1 MRQIVAFSL
10 QRRPL
15 VILMFFAFIGLGLW
29 GFTRLNIE
37 AYPDPVPPQVV
48 IITQNAGQ
56 SAEEI
61 ERYVTIPIEV
71 AMAGVPN
78 LTTVRSTSLFGLS
91 DVRVQ
96 FNFNYTYDQALQQ
109 VLNRLGQLSGL
120 PAGAEPAISP
130 LSPIGEIMRY
140 RLVGPPGYSLADLN
154 TLQNWVLDRRFKR
167 VPGVVDVTS
176 FGGVSK
182 SYNVVVDL
190 PRMAAYGLTL
200 PQVIEAVRAG
210 NATVGAGTLR
220 IGPQAAVVQGIG
232 LIRNVDDIRNVVISA
247 ENGVP
252 VLLSDLATVEIGNL
266 PRLGIAGHAE
276 DDDVVLATVLMR
288 RGEQTLPTIHGVQ
301 EEVARINAGGVLP
314 PGVRIVPLYD
324 REDLVKVTT
333 RTVVHNI
340 IEGVALILVIQ
351 WLFLGDFRGALV
363 VAATIPFA
371 FLFAILL
378 MMARGE
384 SANLLSL
391 GALDFGLLVDATVIM
406 VENIYRHL
414 GLARKKGHG
423 IPRAP
428 RGSRGLSGLSLIV
441 LRAAGEVDKAI
452 FFSALI
458 IIAAFIPLFTL
469 GGIEGRIFG
478 PMSKTYAYAIIGAL
492 LATFT
497 ITPALA
503 AAMLS
508 EDSTER
514 DTLVVRLLRRA
525 HRGLYA
531 LAMRARAL
539 CLACAVALFA
549 ATMLLLSTLGAE
561 FLPALEEGNLWV
573 RATMPGTISL
583 EEGNATVNRI
593 RRVLLEFPEVVTA
606 TSQQGRPDDGTDS
619 AGSFNGEFFLPLRPP
634 EQWKTAKT
642 RDALVHAFQERLSRE
657 FVGVDFSYSQAISD
671 NVQEAASGVKG
682 ANAVKVFGP
691 ELDIV
696 TAKAKEI
703 QKVLATVPGV
713 ADLAMSRS
721 LGQPTVAVQI
731 DRARAARYG
740 LGIDDVNQVVQAAIG
755 GREAGRLYEPGGDR
769 NFPVM
774 VRLDAPY
781 RSSLDAIG
789 RIPVGGSRGATLGDV
804 AEIKLVSGVSYIYR
818 EDASRY
824 LPIRFSVR
832 GRDPASTVAEAQE
845 AVAQQVELPPGYRL
859 EWVGEFRNLQDALGR
874 LAVVVPAALGL
885 VVVLL
890 YVQFSN
896 LRETLLVFGIVPM
909 SIVGGVAALAV
920 AGLNFSVPAA
930 IGFLALFGI
939 TVMEGI
945 IMMTHFN
952 HLRVEGLPWRRALDQ
967 AGEDRMRPV
976 FMTCFASFTG
986 LLPMALAT
994 GIGADVQKPL
1004 ALVVVGGIGLVPV
1017 FILVVFPAMI
1027 DLFGRSPRAKRVE
1040 REAAANAAAR
1050 SAAGDGDRLGG
1061 GARA

>member
-1 MRQIVAFSL
+1 MRQIVAFAL
-10 QRRPL
+10 QRKPL
-15 VILMFFAFIGLGLW
+15 VILFYFAFVGFGLW
-29 GFTRLNIE
+29 SFTRLNIE

-48 IITQNAGQ
+48 ILTQNPGQ

-61 ERYVTIPIEV
+61 ERYVTIPVEV

-78 LTTVRSTSLFGLS
+78 LTSVRSTSLFGLS

-109 VLNRLGQLSGL
+109 VLNRLGQLHTL
-120 PAGAEPAISP
+120 PEGVEPAISP

-140 RLVGPPGYSLADLN
+140 RLVGPPGYSLADLK
-154 TLQNWVLDRRFKR
+154 TLQDWVLDRRFKR
-167 VPGVVDVTS
+167 VAGVVDVTS
-176 FGGVSK
+176 FGGLSK

-190 PRMAAYGLTL
+190 PRMAAHGLSL
-200 PQVIEAVRAG
+200 PQVIAAVRAG
-210 NATVGAGTLR
+210 NATVGAGTIR
-220 IGPQAAVVQGIG
+220 IGAQSAVVQGIG
-232 LIRNVDDIRNVVISA
+232 LIRGLDDIRNVVLSA

-252 VLLSDLATVEIGNL
+252 VLLSDVAKVEVGNL
-266 PRLGIAGHAE
+266 PRLGVAGHAE

-288 RGEQTLPTIHGVQ
+288 RGEQTLPTIRGVQ
-301 EEVARINAGGVLP
+301 AEVARINAGGVLP

-333 RTVVHNI
+333 RTVVKNI

-414 GLARKKGHG
+414 GLARARGQRPIG
-423 IPRAP
+423 PP
-428 RGSRGLSGLSLIV
+428 RGSRGLSGLSLTV

-478 PMSKTYAYAIIGAL
+478 PMSKTYAYAIVGAL

-497 ITPALA
+497 VTPALA
-503 AAMLS
+503 SALLR
-508 EDSTER
+508 EDSQER
-514 DTLVVRLLRRA
+514 DTLLVRLLRRA
-525 HRGLYA
+525 HRLLYA
-531 LAMRARAL
+531 TAMRARAL
-539 CLACAVALFA
+539 CLTLAAALFA
-549 ATMLLLSTLGAE
+549 GAVFLFSLLGAE

-593 RRVLLEFPEVVTA
+593 RGVLLQFPEVVTA

-634 EQWKTAKT
+634 EQWRTAPT
-642 RDALVHAFQERLSRE
+642 RDGLVQAFQERLSRE

-696 TAKAKEI
+696 TRKATEVR
-703 QKVLATVPGV
+703 QVLATVPGV

-789 RIPVGGSRGATLGDV
+789 RIPVGGPRGATLADV
-804 AEIKLVSGVSYIYR
+804 SEIRLVSGTSYIYR

-845 AVAQQVELPPGYRL
+845 EVAQRVELPPGYRL

-885 VVVLL
+885 VLVLL

-896 LRETLLVFGIVPM
+896 LRETLLVFAIVPM
-909 SIVGGVAALAV
+909 SIIGGVAALAV

-945 IMMTHFN
+945 IMMSHFN

-1027 DLFGRSPRAKRVE
+1027 DLFGRSRRARQLE
-1040 REAAANAAAR
+1040 RSAAAAAAAR
-1050 SAAGDGDRLGG
+1050 A
-1061 GARA
+1061 

>member
-1 MRQIVAFSL
+1 M
-10 QRRPL
+10 
-15 VILMFFAFIGLGLW
+15 
-29 GFTRLNIE
+29 
-37 AYPDPVPPQVV
+37 PPQVV
-48 IITQNAGQ
+48 IITQNPGQ

-78 LTTVRSTSLFGLS
+78 LTSVRSTSLFGLS

-109 VLNRLGQLSGL
+109 VLNRLGQLHTL
-120 PAGAEPAISP
+120 PEGVEPAISP

-140 RLVGPPGYSLADLN
+140 RLVGPPGYSLADLK
-154 TLQNWVLDRRFKR
+154 TLQDWVLDRRFKR

-176 FGGVSK
+176 FGGLSK

-200 PQVIEAVRAG
+200 PQVIAAVRAG
-210 NATVGAGTLR
+210 NATVGAGTIR

-232 LIRNVDDIRNVVISA
+232 LIRDLDDIRNVVISA
-247 ENGVP
+247 EGGVP
-252 VLLSDLATVEIGNL
+252 VLLSDIATVEVGNL

-288 RGEQTLPTIHGVQ
+288 RGEQTLPTIRGVQ
-301 EEVARINAGGVLP
+301 AEVARINAGGVLP

-378 MMARGE
+378 MLARGE

-414 GLARKKGHG
+414 GLARAQGG
-423 IPRAP
+423 RIAAPP

-478 PMSKTYAYAIIGAL
+478 PMSKTYAYAIVGAL

-503 AAMLS
+503 AALLR
-508 EDSTER
+508 EDSQER
-514 DTLVVRLLRRA
+514 DTLLVRRPAPRAPAGSTGWRCGRGRCAWRWPPRCSPARSSCSRR
-525 HRGLYA
+525 
-531 LAMRARAL
+531 
-539 CLACAVALFA
+539 
-549 ATMLLLSTLGAE
+549 SGAE

-593 RRVLLEFPEVVTA
+593 RGVLLEFPEVITA

-619 AGSFNGEFFLPLRPP
+619 AGFFNAEFFLPLTP
-634 EQWKTAKT
+634 A
-642 RDALVHAFQERLSRE
+642 
-657 FVGVDFSYSQAISD
+657 
-671 NVQEAASGVKG
+671 G
-682 ANAVKVFGP
+682 A
-691 ELDIV
+691 
-696 TAKAKEI
+696 
-703 QKVLATVPGV
+703 V
-713 ADLAMSRS
+713 AH
-721 LGQPTVAVQI
+721 
-731 DRARAARYG
+731 RARRATG
-740 LGIDDVNQVVQAAIG
+740 WCT
-755 GREAGRLYEPGGDR
+755 PC
-769 NFPVM
+769 
-774 VRLDAPY
+774 
-781 RSSLDAIG
+781 RS
-789 RIPVGGSRGATLGDV
+789 GSR
-804 AEIKLVSGVSYIYR
+804 
-818 EDASRY
+818 AS
-824 LPIRFSVR
+824 SS
-832 GRDPASTVAEAQE
+832 ASTS
-845 AVAQQVELPPGYRL
+845 PTP
-859 EWVGEFRNLQDALGR
+859 
-874 LAVVVPAALGL
+874 
-885 VVVLL
+885 
-890 YVQFSN
+890 
-896 LRETLLVFGIVPM
+896 
-909 SIVGGVAALAV
+909 
-920 AGLNFSVPAA
+920 
-930 IGFLALFGI
+930 
-939 TVMEGI
+939 
-945 IMMTHFN
+945 
-952 HLRVEGLPWRRALDQ
+952 RR
-967 AGEDRMRPV
+967 
-976 FMTCFASFTG
+976 S
-986 LLPMALAT
+986 AT
-994 GIGADVQKPL
+994 TS
-1004 ALVVVGGIGLVPV
+1004 
-1017 FILVVFPAMI
+1017 
-1027 DLFGRSPRAKRVE
+1027 RRRPRA
-1040 REAAANAAAR
+1040 
-1050 SAAGDGDRLGG
+1050 
-1061 GARA
+1061 

>member
-1 MRQIVAFSL
+1 MRHVVTFAL

-15 VILMFFAFIGLGLW
+15 VILLFFVFIVLGLW

-48 IITQNAGQ
+48 IITQNPGQ

-78 LTTVRSTSLFGLS
+78 LASVRSTSLFGLS

-109 VLNRLGQLSGL
+109 VLNRLGQLHSL
-120 PAGAEPAISP
+120 PAGVEPAISP

-140 RLVGPPGYSLADLN
+140 RLVGPPGYSLADLK
-154 TLQNWVLDRRFKR
+154 TLQDWVLDRRFKR

-176 FGGVSK
+176 FGGLSN

-190 PRMAAYGLTL
+190 RRMAAFGMTL
-200 PQVIEAVRAG
+200 PQVIGAVKAG
-210 NATVGAGTLR
+210 NATVGAGTIR

-232 LIRNVDDIRNVVISA
+232 LIRDVDDIENVVISA
-247 ENGVP
+247 EQGVP
-252 VLLSDLATVEIGNL
+252 VLLSDIARVEVGNL

-288 RGEQTLPTIHGVQ
+288 RGEQTLPTIRGVQ
-301 EEVARINAGGVLP
+301 QEVARINAGGVLP

-340 IEGVALILVIQ
+340 IEGVALILLIQ

-378 MMARGE
+378 MLVRGE

-414 GLARKKGHG
+414 GLARAQSG
-423 IPRAP
+423 RQAVP
-428 RGSRGLSGLSLIV
+428 RGSRGFSGLSLIV

-478 PMSKTYAYAIIGAL
+478 PMSKTYAYAIVGAL

-503 AAMLS
+503 AAMLR
-508 EDSTER
+508 EDSEER
-514 DTLVVRLLRRA
+514 DTLLV
-525 HRGLYA
+525 RGLRSAYRRLYG
-531 LAMRARAL
+531 LAMRARPL
-539 CLACAVALFA
+539 CLAAAAALFA
-549 ATMLLLSTLGAE
+549 GAIFLLSSLGAE

-593 RRVLLEFPEVVTA
+593 RGVLMEFPEVITA

-619 AGSFNGEFFLPLRPP
+619 AGFFNAEFFLPLRPP
-634 EQWKTAKT
+634 EQWRTAPN
-642 RDALVHAFQERLSRE
+642 RDGLVHAMQARLSRE
-657 FVGVDFSYSQAISD
+657 FVGIDFSYSQAISD

-682 ANAVKVFGP
+682 ANAVKVLGP

-696 TAKAKEI
+696 TRKAEEI
-703 QKVLATVPGV
+703 RRVLAGIPGV
-713 ADLAMSRS
+713 ADLAVSRS

-740 LGIDDVNQVVQAAIG
+740 LGIDDVNQMVQAAIG

-789 RIPVGGSRGATLGDV
+789 RIPVGGPRGAVLADV
-804 AEIKLVSGVSYIYR
+804 SEIKLVSGVSYIYR

-845 AVAQQVELPPGYRL
+845 EVSRRVELPPGYRL
-859 EWVGEFRNLQDALGR
+859 EWVGEFRNLQEAIGR
-874 LAVVVPAALGL
+874 LVVVVPAALAL
-885 VVVLL
+885 IVVLL

-896 LRETLLVFGIVPM
+896 LRDTLLVFGIVPM

-945 IMMTHFN
+945 IMMSHFK
-952 HLRVEGLPWRRALDQ
+952 HLLVEGRPWRQALDQ
-967 AGEDRMRPV
+967 AGQDRMRPV
-976 FMTCFASFTG
+976 FMTCFASFAG

-1027 DLFGRSPRAKRVE
+1027 DLFGRSPRARRAE
-1040 REAAANAAAR
+1040 RAAAAAAQ
-1050 SAAGDGDRLGG
+1050 AAGGRVGG

>member
-1 MRQIVAFSL
+1 MRQIVSFAL

-15 VILMFFAFIGLGLW
+15 VILLFFVFIAVGLV

-48 IITQNAGQ
+48 IITQNQGQ

-61 ERYVTIPIEV
+61 ERYVTIPVEV
-71 AMAGVPN
+71 AMAGLPN
-78 LTTVRSTSLFGLS
+78 LTSVRSTSLFGLS

-96 FNFNYTYDQALQQ
+96 FNFNYTYEQALQQ
-109 VLNRLGQLSGL
+109 VLNRLSQIDGL
-120 PAGAEPAISP
+120 PEGVQPQISP

-140 RLVGPPGYSLADLN
+140 RLVGPPGYSLADLK
-154 TLQNWVLDRRFKR
+154 TLQDWVLDRRFKR

-176 FGGVSK
+176 FGGLTK
-182 SYNVVVDL
+182 SYNVVIDL
-190 PRMAAYGLTL
+190 RRMAAHGLGL

-210 NATVGAGTLR
+210 NATVGAGTIR

-232 LIRNVDDIRNVVISA
+232 LIRGLDDIRNVVVSA
-247 ENGVP
+247 AAGGVP
-252 VLLSDLATVEIGNL
+252 VLLSDIATVEVGNL

-301 EEVARINAGGVLP
+301 AEVKRINAGGVLP
-314 PGVRIVPLYD
+314 PGVKIVPLYD
-324 REDLVKVTT
+324 REDLVKLTT

-340 IEGVALILVIQ
+340 IEGVALILIIQ
-351 WLFLGDFRGALV
+351 WLFLGDFRGAMV

-378 MMARGE
+378 MLSKGE

-414 GLARKKGHG
+414 GLARSHAH
-423 IPRAP
+423 RYVAP
-428 RGSRGLSGLSLIV
+428 ASSRDLSGLSLTV

-503 AAMLS
+503 AALLR
-508 EDSTER
+508 EDSRER
-514 DTLVVRLLRRA
+514 DTPLVRVLRWGHQR
-525 HRGLYA
+525 LYA
-531 LAMRARAL
+531 AAMRARAL
-539 CLACAVALFA
+539 CLLLAAGLFA
-549 ATMLLLSTLGAE
+549 ASLLLLSSLGAE
-561 FLPALEEGNLWV
+561 FLPTLEEGNLWV

-593 RRVLLEFPEVVTA
+593 RGVLLDFPEVITA

-619 AGSFNGEFFLPLRPP
+619 AGFFNAEFFLPLKPP
-634 EQWKTAKT
+634 DQWTTARN
-642 RDALVHAFQERLSRE
+642 RDGLVHAMQERLSRE
-657 FVGVDFSYSQAISD
+657 FVGIEFSYSQAISD

-682 ANAVKVFGP
+682 ANAIKVYGP
-691 ELDIV
+691 ELDII
-696 TAKAKEI
+696 ARKAEEI
-703 QKVLATVPGV
+703 RQVVAQVPGV
-713 ADLAMSRS
+713 ADLAVFRS

-740 LGIDDVNQVVQAAIG
+740 LSVDDVNQVIQAAIG

-769 NFPVM
+769 NFPIM
-774 VRLDAPY
+774 VRLDAPF
-781 RSSLDAIG
+781 RDNLDAIG
-789 RIPVGGSRGATLGDV
+789 RIPAGGDSGATLRDV
-804 AEIKLVSGVSYIYR
+804 ANIRLVSGVSYIYR

-824 LPIRFSVR
+824 VPIRFSVR
-832 GRDPASTVAEAQE
+832 GRDPASTVAEAQA
-845 AVAQQVELPPGYRL
+845 AVERLVELPPGYRL
-859 EWVGEFRNLQDALGR
+859 DWLGEFRNLQEAIGR
-874 LAVVVPAALGL
+874 LTVVVPAALGL
-885 VVVLL
+885 ILVLL
-890 YVQFSN
+890 YVQFNN

-909 SIVGGVAALAV
+909 SITGGVAALAV

-945 IMMTHFN
+945 IMLSHFN
-952 HLRVEGLPWRRALDQ
+952 HLRLEGMPWRMALDQ
-967 AGEDRMRPV
+967 AGRDRMRPV

-1004 ALVVVGGIGLVPV
+1004 ALVVVGGIGLVPL
-1017 FILVVFPAMI
+1017 FILVVFPAAI
-1027 DLFGRSPRAKRVE
+1027 DLFGKPRHIRRAE
-1040 REAAANAAAR
+1040 
-1050 SAAGDGDRLGG
+1050 
-1061 GARA
+1061 ARAGAGAVRA

>member
-15 VILMFFAFIGLGLW
+15 VILLFFTFIIVGLVA
-29 GFTRLNIE
+29 FTRLNIE

-48 IITQNAGQ
+48 IITQNPGQ

-61 ERYVTIPIEV
+61 ERYVSIPVEV
-71 AMAGVPN
+71 AMAGLPN
-78 LTTVRSTSLFGLS
+78 LTSVRSTSLFGLS

-109 VLNRLGQLSGL
+109 VLNRLGQLNGL
-120 PAGAEPAISP
+120 PEGVQPQISP

-140 RLVGPPGYSLADLN
+140 RLVGPPGYSLADLK
-154 TLQNWVLDRRFKR
+154 TLQEWVLDRRFKR

-176 FGGVSK
+176 FGGLTK

-190 PRMAAYGLTL
+190 RRIAALGLTL
-200 PQVIEAVRAG
+200 PQVIQAVRAG
-210 NATVGAGTLR
+210 NATVGAGTIR

-232 LIRNVDDIRNVVISA
+232 LIRGLDDIRNVVVSA
-247 ENGVP
+247 EGGVP
-252 VLLSDLATVEIGNL
+252 VLLGDVATVEIGNL
-266 PRLGIAGHAE
+266 PRLGIAGQE
-276 DDDVVLATVLMR
+276 NNDDVVLATVLMR
-288 RGEQTLPTIHGVQ
+288 RGEQTLPTIRGVQ
-301 EEVARINAGGVLP
+301 QEVARINAGGVLP
-314 PGVRIVPLYD
+314 PGVKIVPLYD
-324 REDLVKVTT
+324 REDLVKITT
-333 RTVVHNI
+333 RTVVNNI
-340 IEGVALILVIQ
+340 VEGVALILLIQ

-363 VAATIPFA
+363 VAATVPFA

-414 GLARKKGHG
+414 GLSRNPAHRY
-423 IPRAP
+423 IAP
-428 RGSRGLSGLSLIV
+428 AGSKELSGLSLTV

-503 AAMLS
+503 AALLR
-508 EDSTER
+508 EDSKER
-514 DTLVVRLLRRA
+514 DTLLVRVLRWA
-525 HRGLYA
+525 HSRLYA
-531 LAMRARAL
+531 AAMRARAV
-539 CLACAVALFA
+539 CLMLAAALFA
-549 ATMLLLSTLGAE
+549 GSLLLMSQLGAE
-561 FLPALEEGNLWV
+561 FLPTLEEGND
-573 RATMPGTISL
+573 
-583 EEGNATVNRI
+583 TVNRI
-593 RRVLLEFPEVVTA
+593 RRTLMEFPEVVTA

-619 AGSFNGEFFLPLRPP
+619 AGFFNAEFFLPLKPP
-634 EQWKTAKT
+634 QQWTTAPN
-642 RDALVHAFQERLSRE
+642 RDGLVRAMQERLSGR
-657 FVGVDFSYSQAISD
+657 FVGVEFSYSQAISD

-682 ANAVKVFGP
+682 ANAVKVYGP
-691 ELDIV
+691 ELDII
-696 TAKAKEI
+696 ARKAEEI
-703 QKVLATVPGV
+703 RQVMAGVEGV
-713 ADLAMSRS
+713 ADLAVFRS

-740 LGIDDVNQVVQAAIG
+740 LAVDDVNEVVQAAIG

-769 NFPVM
+769 NFPIV

-781 RSSLDAIG
+781 RDSLEAIG
-789 RIPVGGSRGATLGDV
+789 RIPVGGPRGATLSDV

-824 LPIRFSVR
+824 VPIRFSVR
-832 GRDPASTVAEAQE
+832 GRDPASTVAEAQ
-845 AVAQQVELPPGYRL
+845 ALVAARVELPPGYRL
-859 EWVGEFRNLQDALGR
+859 DWVGEFRNLQEAIGR
-874 LAVVVPAALGL
+874 LLVVVPAALAL
-885 VVVLL
+885 ILVLL
-890 YVQFSN
+890 YVQFNS

-909 SIVGGVAALAV
+909 SITGGIAALAV

-945 IMMTHFN
+945 IMLSHFN
-952 HLRVEGLPWRRALDQ
+952 HLRLEGTPWRPALDQ
-967 AGEDRMRPV
+967 AGRDRMRPV

-1004 ALVVVGGIGLVPV
+1004 ALVVVGGIGLVPF

-1027 DLFGRSPRAKRVE
+1027 DLFGKPRHIRRA
-1040 REAAANAAAR
+1040 EAAHAPPV
-1050 SAAGDGDRLGG
+1050 
-1061 GARA
+1061 RA

>member
-1 MRQIVAFSL
+1 MRQIVAFAL
-10 QRRPL
+10 QRKPL
-15 VILMFFAFIGLGLW
+15 VILFYFAFVGFGLW
-29 GFTRLNIE
+29 SFTRLNIE

-48 IITQNAGQ
+48 ILTQNPGQ

-61 ERYVTIPIEV
+61 ERYVTIPVEV

-78 LTTVRSTSLFGLS
+78 LTSVRSTSLFGLS

-109 VLNRLGQLSGL
+109 VLNRLGQLHTL
-120 PAGAEPAISP
+120 PEGVEPAISP

-140 RLVGPPGYSLADLN
+140 RLVGPPGYSLADLK
-154 TLQNWVLDRRFKR
+154 TLQDWVLDRRFKR

-176 FGGVSK
+176 FGGLSK

-190 PRMAAYGLTL
+190 PRMAAHGLSL
-200 PQVIEAVRAG
+200 PQVIAAVRAG
-210 NATVGAGTLR
+210 NATVGAGTIR
-220 IGPQAAVVQGIG
+220 IGAQSAVVQGIG
-232 LIRNVDDIRNVVISA
+232 LIRGLDDIRNVVLSA

-252 VLLSDLATVEIGNL
+252 VLLSDVAKVEVGNL
-266 PRLGIAGHAE
+266 PRLGVAGHAE

-288 RGEQTLPTIHGVQ
+288 RGEQTLPTIRGVQ
-301 EEVARINAGGVLP
+301 AEVARINAGGVLP

-333 RTVVHNI
+333 RTVVKNI

-414 GLARKKGHG
+414 GLARARGQRPIG
-423 IPRAP
+423 PP
-428 RGSRGLSGLSLIV
+428 RGSRGLSGLSLTV

-478 PMSKTYAYAIIGAL
+478 PMSKTYAYAIVGAL

-497 ITPALA
+497 VTPALA
-503 AAMLS
+503 SALLR
-508 EDSTER
+508 EDSQER
-514 DTLVVRLLRRA
+514 DTLLVRLLRRA
-525 HRGLYA
+525 HRLLYA
-531 LAMRARAL
+531 TAMRARAL
-539 CLACAVALFA
+539 CLTLATALFA
-549 ATMLLLSTLGAE
+549 GAVFLFSLLGAE

-593 RRVLLEFPEVVTA
+593 RGVLLQFPEVVTA

-634 EQWKTAKT
+634 EQWRTAPT
-642 RDALVHAFQERLSRE
+642 RDGLVQAFQERLSRE

-696 TAKAKEI
+696 TRKATEVR
-703 QKVLATVPGV
+703 QVLATVPGV

-789 RIPVGGSRGATLGDV
+789 RIPVGGPRGATLADV
-804 AEIKLVSGVSYIYR
+804 SEIRLVSGTSYIYR

-845 AVAQQVELPPGYRL
+845 EVAQRVELPPGYRL

-885 VVVLL
+885 VLVLL

-896 LRETLLVFGIVPM
+896 LRETLLVFAIVPM
-909 SIVGGVAALAV
+909 SIIGGVAALAV

-945 IMMTHFN
+945 IMMSHFN

-1027 DLFGRSPRAKRVE
+1027 DLFGRSRRARQLE
-1040 REAAANAAAR
+1040 RSAAAAAAAR
-1050 SAAGDGDRLGG
+1050 A
-1061 GARA
+1061 

>member
-15 VILMFFAFIGLGLW
+15 VILLFFAFIIVGLIA
-29 GFTRLNIE
+29 FTRLNIE

-48 IITQNAGQ
+48 IITQNPGQ

-61 ERYVTIPIEV
+61 ERYVSIPVEV
-71 AMAGVPN
+71 AMAGLPN
-78 LTTVRSTSLFGLS
+78 LTSVRSTSLFGLS

-109 VLNRLGQLSGL
+109 VLNRLGQLNGL
-120 PAGAEPAISP
+120 PEGVQPQISP

-140 RLVGPPGYSLADLN
+140 RLVGPPGYSLADLK
-154 TLQNWVLDRRFKR
+154 TLQEWVLDRRFKR

-176 FGGVSK
+176 FGGLTK

-190 PRMAAYGLTL
+190 RRIAALGLTL
-200 PQVIEAVRAG
+200 PQVIQAVRAG
-210 NATVGAGTLR
+210 NATVGAGTIR

-232 LIRNVDDIRNVVISA
+232 LIRGLDDIRNVVVSA
-247 ENGVP
+247 EGGVP
-252 VLLSDLATVEIGNL
+252 VLLGDLATVEIGNL
-266 PRLGIAGHAE
+266 PRLGIAGQE
-276 DDDVVLATVLMR
+276 NNDDVVLATVLMR
-288 RGEQTLPTIHGVQ
+288 RGEETLPTIRGVQ
-301 EEVARINAGGVLP
+301 QEVARINAGGVLP
-314 PGVRIVPLYD
+314 PGVKIVPLYD
-324 REDLVKVTT
+324 REDLVKITT

-340 IEGVALILVIQ
+340 IEGVALILLIQ

-363 VAATIPFA
+363 VAATVPFA

-414 GLARKKGHG
+414 GLSRNPAHRY
-423 IPRAP
+423 IAP
-428 RGSRGLSGLSLIV
+428 AGSKELSGLSLTV

-503 AAMLS
+503 VALLR
-508 EDSTER
+508 EDSKER
-514 DTLVVRLLRRA
+514 DTLLVRALRWGHSR
-525 HRGLYA
+525 LYA
-531 LAMRARAL
+531 AAMRARAV
-539 CLACAVALFA
+539 CLMLAAALFA
-549 ATMLLLSTLGAE
+549 GSLLLMSQLGAE
-561 FLPALEEGNLWV
+561 FLPTLEEGNLWV
-573 RATMPGTISL
+573 RASMPGTISL
-583 EEGNATVNRI
+583 EEGNDTVNRI
-593 RRVLLEFPEVVTA
+593 RRELMEFPEVITA

-619 AGSFNGEFFLPLRPP
+619 AGFFNAEFFLPLKPP
-634 EQWKTAKT
+634 QQWTTAPN
-642 RDALVHAFQERLSRE
+642 RDGLVRAMQERLSGR
-657 FVGVDFSYSQAISD
+657 FVGVEFSYSQAISD

-682 ANAVKVFGP
+682 ANAVKVYGP
-691 ELDIV
+691 ELDII
-696 TAKAKEI
+696 ARKAEEI
-703 QKVLATVPGV
+703 RQAMAGVEGV
-713 ADLAMSRS
+713 ADLAVFRS

-740 LGIDDVNQVVQAAIG
+740 LAVDDVNEVVQAAIG

-769 NFPVM
+769 NFPII

-781 RSSLDAIG
+781 RDSLEAIG
-789 RIPVGGSRGATLGDV
+789 RIPVGGPRGATLSDV

-824 LPIRFSVR
+824 VPIRFSVR
-832 GRDPASTVAEAQE
+832 GRDPASTVAEAQ
-845 AVAQQVELPPGYRL
+845 ALVAARVELPPGYRL
-859 EWVGEFRNLQDALGR
+859 DWVGEFRNLQEAIGR
-874 LAVVVPAALGL
+874 LLVVVPAALAL
-885 VVVLL
+885 ILVLL
-890 YVQFSN
+890 YVQFNS

-909 SIVGGVAALAV
+909 SITGGIAALAV

-945 IMMTHFN
+945 IMLSHFN
-952 HLRVEGLPWRRALDQ
+952 HLRLEGTPWRPALDQ
-967 AGEDRMRPV
+967 AGRDRMRPV

-1004 ALVVVGGIGLVPV
+1004 ALVVVGGIGLVPF

-1027 DLFGRSPRAKRVE
+1027 DLFGKPRHIRRA
-1040 REAAANAAAR
+1040 EAAHAPAV
-1050 SAAGDGDRLGG
+1050 
-1061 GARA
+1061 RA